1 VVESAAYMVVAE
13 TAGAASGRLVVRA
26 ARRDATL
33 VLEVETRDVGP
44 RFDRAEL
51 EDRVGAADGRLTLER
66 SNGRVRIL
74 AEFPCG
80 S

>member
-1 VVESAAYMVVAE
+1 LEIKA
-13 TAGAASGRLVVRA
+13 
-26 ARRDATL
+26 
-33 VLEVETRDVGP
+33 LEVDARL
-44 RFDRAEL
+44 DRAEL

-66 SNGRVRIL
+66 SNGRVRIF